1 LELTVNEKKIDLIAI
16 TESWLEDTMIDS
28 ELNIAGY
35 TIFRKDRKQV
45 RDSKGG
51 GVLLYVRDCFNA
63 YFAPELNDLP
73 NESLWIRIP
82 TSQTRSM
89 LVGVCYKSPTAKD
102 DEVKSMYEAIEK
114 ASSCQSLILGDFNCP
129 SIDWSTLHCDSSDQ
143 HFVHLIQNCFLHQHV
158 HEPTRGKNI
167 LDLVLTTELAMIE
180 DMQVLE
186 PLATG
191 DHCKIL
197 FKLIIETEASEQAVE
212 RWMFK
217 KADYDEINQFLAS
230 FDWDHLFKDKSVNEK
245 WMELKMVLQKATEKY
260 VPKSVNKCQQRKCP
274 WINYRVKKAV
284 KSRNRMWKK
293 YSLNQD
299 YGDYLKYV
307 EKRNNVVKEI
317 RKAKNT
323 FEKKLVNSI
332 KINPKSFY
340 SYVRSRA
347 KTKDKVGPLKD
358 KNGKLILDD
367 KE

>member
-1 LELTVNEKKIDLIAI
+1 MLLNARSIRDIHKRNELELTVNEKKIDLIAI

-143 HFVHLIQNCFLHQHV
+143 YFVHLIQNCFLHQHV
-158 HEPTRGKNI
+158 HKPTNF
-167 LDLVLTTELAMIE
+167 V
-180 DMQVLE
+180 
-186 PLATG
+186 
-191 DHCKIL
+191 
-197 FKLIIETEASEQAVE
+197 
-212 RWMFK
+212 
-217 KADYDEINQFLAS
+217 
-230 FDWDHLFKDKSVNEK
+230 
-245 WMELKMVLQKATEKY
+245 
-260 VPKSVNKCQQRKCP
+260 
-274 WINYRVKKAV
+274 
-284 KSRNRMWKK
+284 
-293 YSLNQD
+293 
-299 YGDYLKYV
+299 
-307 EKRNNVVKEI
+307 
-317 RKAKNT
+317 
-323 FEKKLVNSI
+323 
-332 KINPKSFY
+332 
-340 SYVRSRA
+340 
-347 KTKDKVGPLKD
+347 
-358 KNGKLILDD
+358 
-367 KE
+367 